1 VRSVRS
7 WLSDTAGGLPKTFWF
22 LWSGTLINRS
32 GAFVMLYLEIHMV
45 VQYGFSATFAGLV
58 LGLFGG
64 GMALGSLAGGVLA
77 DRWGRRATML
87 LSNITLALTAVLLGF
102 VFQPFAVAV
111 LAGVYGFWNGLGRPA
126 FSATMVDVLGPTK
139 RMRGMN
145 LNYWAINLGFSAA
158 AILAGVLSRAP
169 HLTVFALNAGAQLIM
184 AAIVFARVPETR
196 PAGISAAIPSSPA
209 GIDRAGKAGRAA
221 KTGRVAETGRVAKA
235 SRIGRADRIGAGEG
249 IGTVLRDRTFMI
261 FVSLNLGLWIII
273 EACKLIPIAMHQRGL
288 DAADYGA
295 VIAVNGIMI
304 VVGQL
309 FVPKLVAGRNRARV
323 LAIAALLV
331 GVGMGA
337 VALAGSV
344 PLLMLTVAVWT
355 AGEMLNAPVNGTFI
369 ADLSRPS
376 MRGRYQGIASMSFT
390 LANFIA
396 PVFGGLLLD
405 HAPPATLWLVLAGIG
420 VAVAIGQLVTG
431 PARERRVL
439 QLRKADEV
447 AAVAQPAGLA
457 QGARGPAPTDPPVDV
472 AQHPV
477 PAAAGL
483 PADGA
488 RLPVPRTAPTVA
500 ELADAGLGEPTP
512 ASEEAGLA
520 PARS

>member
-1 VRSVRS
+1 
-7 WLSDTAGGLPKTFWF
+7 LPKTFWF

-139 RMRGMN
+139 RLRGMN

-184 AAIVFARVPETR
+184 AAIVFAKVPETR
-196 PAGISAAIPSSPA
+196 MARTFAGPVPSSAA
-209 GIDRAGKAGRAA
+209 GVERAGRRKRDKA
-221 KTGRVAETGRVAKA
+221 
-235 SRIGRADRIGAGEG
+235 AGGGG

-261 FVSLNLGLWIII
+261 FVSLNLGLWVII

-288 DAADYGA
+288 DAADYGT

-304 VVGQL
+304 VIGQL
-309 FVPKLVAGRNRARV
+309 FVPKLIAGRNRAHV
-323 LAIAALLV
+323 LAVSALLV

-344 PLLMLTVAVWT
+344 PLLMLTVVIWT

-420 VAVAIGQLVTG
+420 VAVAVGQLITG
-431 PARERRVL
+431 PARERRVA
-439 QLRKADEV
+439 QLLADEAL
-447 AAVAQPAGLA
+447 AAGPVSASAAHQTGAPAA
-457 QGARGPAPTDPPVDV
+457 
-472 AQHPV
+472 PV
-477 PAAAGL
+477 P
-483 PADGA
+483 DV
-488 RLPVPRTAPTVA
+488 PVQVSTLNAI
-500 ELADAGLGEPTP
+500 GEPV
-512 ASEEAGLA
+512 AVGEEPGLA
-520 PARS
+520 PARP